1 MAGTRRIVERLG
13 ALLLSM
19 AISAMVF
26 RPLMMDK
33 HYFIGLRSDGG
44 DAATVELLPLNSRID
59 SRVTT
64 SLGPEVDSIIKKKE
78 ADSSP
83 PLSESRARFVSH
95 YDDVPDVAYLPAS
108 MLTQRPIVLVDIHPE
123 LPESLQGVDPQFVD
137 LLLLINAFGDVDQ
150 VRLESLPALSAS
162 MVQELQQHFQVMR
175 FMPGQWEGQAVPS
188 ALRIRVK
195 LHP

>member
-1 MAGTRRIVERLG
+1 MAGTRRIVERLA

-19 AISAMVF
+19 AISVLVF
-26 RPLMMDK
+26 RPLMMGK
-33 HYFIGLRSDGG
+33 HYFIGFRTEVG
-44 DAATVELLPLNSRID
+44 DPGTVELLPLNNRIH
-59 SRVTT
+59 SQASTV
-64 SLGPEVDSIIKKKE
+64 LGTEVDSIVKTKE
-78 ADSSP
+78 ADSPP
-83 PLSESRARFVSH
+83 PLGETHALFVSH

-108 MLTQRPIVLVDIHPE
+108 ILTQRPIVVVDINPE
-123 LPESLQGVDPQFVD
+123 LPESLQGVEPQFVD
-137 LLLLINAFGDVDQ
+137 LLLLISAFGDVDQ

-162 MVQELQQHFQVMR
+162 MVQELRQHFQVMR

>member
-1 MAGTRRIVERLG
+1 MAGTRRTVERLG

-19 AISAMVF
+19 AISVLVF
-26 RPLMMDK
+26 RPLMVGK
-33 HYFIGLRSDGG
+33 HYFIGLRGDGSDP
-44 DAATVELLPLNSRID
+44 ATVELLPLNSRID

-64 SLGPEVDSIIKKKE
+64 ALGPEVDSLIKIKE

-83 PLSESRARFVSH
+83 PLGESHAPFVSH
-95 YDDVPDVAYLPAS
+95 YDDVPDVAYLPVS
-108 MLTQRPIVLVDIHPE
+108 MLTQRPIVLVDIHSE
-123 LPESLQGVDPQFVD
+123 LPESLQGVEPQFVD

-150 VRLESLPALSAS
+150 VRLESFPALSAS
-162 MVQELQQHFQVMR
+162 MIQELLQHFQVMR